1 MRAEKQVNFEIRLV
15 LQGWICSD
23 SSSHN
28 LSELFVLRYSLT
40 SCISLPLS
48 MFFFLLRALFST
60 LLTWK
65 TPISHFSR
73 FLTVLFY
80 FLISFGRKK
89 KTSLLCVPIVSL
101 IYFCFCIFHKI
112 IICIHICLP
121 SQCQNSFKGI
131 ELSCYCLL

>member
-1 MRAEKQVNFEIRLV
+1 MNFEIRLV
-15 LQGWICSD
+15 LQGCICSD

-48 MFFFLLRALFST
+48 MFFFLLRDLFST

-89 KTSLLCVPIVSL
+89 KDLTSLCSHSISNLFLLLHFSQNNYLYTYLSSFIVS
-101 IYFCFCIFHKI
+101 
-112 IICIHICLP
+112 
-121 SQCQNSFKGI
+121 
-131 ELSCYCLL
+131 ELL